1 MARDCW
7 LLGNWR
13 RQMCHCQCSR
23 NASWLPR
30 EVVGTEGS
38 LQPVHK
44 TRSAL
49 KRWSTKCVSWT
60 SSSIVRNA
68 DFQAHLTPAESRT
81 LEGRPSVSR
90 FFSQRLATP
99 TTAEV
104 WEPLCYSSRG
114 VGGITLLSL
123 QVTSSSCLLWHPPL
137 FILCVILVF
146 MNMHFSCQ
154 LILKTSSSEDT
165 VIYFST
171 RENLAGSTL
180 LRGGYVHLQWAPCW
194 VIVWLWP
201 IFTPLWTLKLRC
213 SSTGPTLHL
222 TALPSNQASLALV
235 AQCTLSPSLKIH
247 LSPTN
252 PPYSARWPA
261 T

>member
-1 MARDCW
+1 MARDSW

-13 RQMCHCQCSR
+13 RQMCNCQCSR

-60 SSSIVRNA
+60 SSSIARNA
-68 DFQAHLTPAESRT
+68 DFQAHLRPAESRT
-81 LEGRPSVSR
+81 LEGGPSVSWS
-90 FFSQRLATP
+90 FSQPLAIP

-104 WEPLCYSSRG
+104 WEPPCYSVHG

-123 QVTSSSCLLWHPPL
+123 QVTSSSCLLWHLPL

-165 VIYFST
+165 VIYFSA

-194 VIVWLWP
+194 VIVWWWP
-201 IFTPLWTLKLRC
+201 IFTSLWHW
-213 SSTGPTLHL
+213 SSGALPRGPPLHL

-235 AQCTLSPSLKIH
+235 AQHTLSPFLKIH
-247 LSPTN
+247 LSPMN